1 MTFAPNAGRDDPLAC
16 VPPFRGKLTDPRVG
30 RTLDKL
36 DVLQVNV
43 GRLCNLACKHC
54 HVEAGPNRTE
64 VMSRDTMEHCLRVLA
79 DWGFR
84 TLDITGGAP
93 EMNPDFRFLVD
104 RGTAV
109 GVHVI
114 VRTNLVILHERG
126 YDDLPEFMAERGVEI
141 VCSLPYYSE
150 RDCDRQRGV
159 GTFRS
164 AVSML
169 RRLNDLGY
177 GKDARLSLNMVYNPG
192 GAFLPPPQ
200 ADMEREYRHKLG
212 AEYGI
217 VFNRLFT
224 ITNNPV
230 GRFGAFLVRSGNM
243 TGYMRRLHDSFN
255 PVAAEGMMCRSQL
268 SVGWDG
274 RLYDCDF
281 NQALDWTVEGTDR
294 IGDLSGDR
302 PARRNIRLGNH
313 CYACTAGSGSSCGG
327 ATA

>member
-1 MTFAPNAGRDDPLAC
+1 MTRIPNGRPGDPLAC
-16 VPPFRGKLTDPRVG
+16 VPPFREKLVDPRIG
-30 RTLDKL
+30 QTLEQL

-54 HVEAGPNRTE
+54 HVEAGPHRTE
-64 VMSRDTMEHCLRVLA
+64 VMSRGTMEHCLRLLGA
-79 DWGFR
+79 WGFR

-93 EMNPDFRFLVD
+93 EMNPNFRLLVE
-104 RGTAV
+104 RGTAA
-109 GVHVI
+109 GAHVI
-114 VRTNLVILHERG
+114 VRTNLVILHEKG
-126 YDDLPEFMAERGVEI
+126 YDDLPEFMADHGVEI
-141 VCSLPYYSE
+141 VCSLPYYTE
-150 RDCDRQRGV
+150 RDCDRQRGS
-159 GTFRS
+159 GTFQS

-169 RRLNDLGY
+169 RRLNALGY
-177 GKDARLSLNMVYNPG
+177 GKDARLPLNMVYNPG

-200 ADMEREYRHKLG
+200 ADMEREYKRKLG
-212 AEYGI
+212 AEHGI

-230 GRFGAFLVRSGNM
+230 GRFGTFLSRSGNLE
-243 TGYMRRLHDSFN
+243 GYMRRLHDSFN
-255 PVAAEGMMCRSQL
+255 PIAAEGMMCRSQL

-281 NQALDWTVEGTDR
+281 NQAIDWTVEGIDR
-294 IGDLSGDR
+294 ISELRDER
-302 PARRNIRLGNH
+302 PPIRNIRLGNH

>member
-16 VPPFRGKLTDPRVG
+16 VPPFRGKLPDPLVG
-30 RTLDKL
+30 QTLERL

-64 VMSRDTMEHCLRVLA
+64 VMSRSTMEHCLRVLA
-79 DWGFR
+79 AWGFR

-104 RGTAV
+104 RGTAA

-114 VRTNLVILHERG
+114 VRTNLVILHESG

-150 RDCDRQRGV
+150 RDCDRQRGA
-159 GTFRS
+159 GTFWS
-164 AVSML
+164 AISML

-177 GKDARLSLNMVYNPG
+177 GKDDRLALNMVYNPG

-200 ADMEREYRHKLG
+200 ADMEREYKLKLG

-243 TGYMRRLHDSFN
+243 AGYMRRLHDSFN